1 MIVGSTPQST
11 PRSAGSM
18 RIGVTV
24 PNVHETLAE
33 RTTIE
38 AVGRM
43 ADELGFDSIWCND
56 HVAIPSAGD
65 GAGAEPA
72 YAAAYGEQ
80 RRQNIYEPL
89 IVLAYLAAVT
99 RRVLLGTSVYLLPL
113 RNPVLAA
120 KQAVSLDRLS
130 NGRLVFG
137 VGVGWL
143 EGEFAALGVPY
154 RQRGS
159 RTDEA
164 IAVLKTL
171 CGQDS
176 AEFHGRHY
184 SFTGVEFLPK
194 PVQRPHPPLWIGG
207 RSDAA
212 VQRAARSGDA
222 WHPSHLTVDELRRQ
236 IPQLRAE
243 CERAGRSPSEVTVAT
258 RRKLVLTASPT
269 DEADRV
275 LRGDARAIAATVAEL
290 EQVGV
295 AHLIVEL
302 PGSSE
307 GELLENLEWF
317 GREVLTEIGHA

>member
-1 MIVGSTPQST
+1 
-11 PRSAGSM
+11 M

-33 RTTIE
+33 RSTIE

-43 ADELGFDSIWCND
+43 ADELGFDSVWCND
-56 HVAIPSAGD
+56 HLALPSARD
-65 GAGAEPA
+65 GGGAEPA

-80 RRQNIYEPL
+80 RGQNIYEPL

-113 RNPVLAA
+113 RNPLLAA
-120 KQAVSLDRLS
+120 RQAVSLDRLS
-130 NGRLVFG
+130 DGRLVLG

-143 EGEFAALGVPY
+143 ESEFAAVGVPY
-154 RQRGS
+154 RQRGR

-164 IAVLKTL
+164 IAMLKAL
-171 CGQDS
+171 CGADG
-176 AEFHGRHY
+176 AG
-184 SFTGVEFLPK
+184 FLPK

-212 VQRAARSGDA
+212 VRRAARVGDA

-243 CERAGRSPSEVTVAT
+243 CERAGRSGGRGGGDDAPQARGAV
-258 RRKLVLTASPT
+258 
-269 DEADRV
+269 ADRRRGARV
-275 LRGDARAIAATVAEL
+275 LQGDAGAIAATVAEL

-295 AHLIVEL
+295 THLIVEI

-307 GELLENLEWF
+307 GELLENLDWF
-317 GREVLTEIGHA
+317 GREVLAEVRHA

>member
-1 MIVGSTPQST
+1 
-11 PRSAGSM
+11 M

-38 AVGRM
+38 AVGRT

-56 HVAIPSAGD
+56 HLAIPSATD
-65 GAGAEPA
+65 GAGAQPA
-72 YAAAYGEQ
+72 YAAGYGEQ
-80 RRQNIYEPL
+80 RRQHIYEPL

-99 RRVLLGTSVYLLPL
+99 RRVVLGTSVYLLAL

-120 KQAVSLDRLS
+120 KQIVSLDRLS
-130 NGRLVFG
+130 EGRLVLG

-143 EGEFAALGVPY
+143 EEEFAALGVPY

-164 IAVLKTL
+164 IAVLKAL

-176 AEFHGRHY
+176 AEFHGRHH
-184 SFTGVEFLPK
+184 SFTGVDFLPK
-194 PVQRPHPPLWIGG
+194 PVHPPHPPLWIGG
-207 RSDAA
+207 RSEAA
-212 VQRAARSGDA
+212 VRRAARAGDG
-222 WHPSHLTVDELRRQ
+222 WHPSHLTIDELRQQ
-236 IPQLRAE
+236 IPELRAE
-243 CERAGRSPSEVTVAT
+243 CERVGRSSDEVTVAT
-258 RRKLVLTASPT
+258 RRKLVLTPSPT
-269 DEADRV
+269 DAEAARV
-275 LRGDARAIAATVAEL
+275 LQGDAGAIAATVAEL

-295 AHLIVEL
+295 AHLIVEV

-307 GELLENLEWF
+307 GELLENLDWF
-317 GREVLTEIGHA
+317 GREVLAEIRDA